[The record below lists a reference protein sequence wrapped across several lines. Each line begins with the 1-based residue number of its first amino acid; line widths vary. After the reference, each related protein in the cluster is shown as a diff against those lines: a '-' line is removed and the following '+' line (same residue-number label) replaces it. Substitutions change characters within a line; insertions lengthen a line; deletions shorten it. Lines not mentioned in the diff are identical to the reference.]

1 MSENGKC
8 YVGASCPDGMGI
20 LIGFILGLNADNEVE
35 ISIACNRGEW
45 VAKFMKNELFFE
57 GIYGSW
63 KIICMDSMPFW
74 VEIWV
79 RTSHY
84 IK

>member
-35 ISIACNRGEW
+35 ISIACNRGE
-45 VAKFMKNELFFE
+45 
-57 GIYGSW
+57 
-63 KIICMDSMPFW
+63 
-74 VEIWV
+74 
-79 RTSHY
+79 
-84 IK
+84 